1 VYFLWIP
8 APPVLAT
15 VGLVTLVTISLLAT
29 KPFIYKTP
37 PITKTNPKIP
47 GFAKKQQRLRKTRK
61 VTASELEE
69 IVNRLN
75 TLTPAYKAKYS
86 PNPHV
91 KKLHFSFHNQN
102 LLGIIFSV

>member
-1 VYFLWIP
+1 MST
-8 APPVLAT
+8 PPRLET
-15 VGLVTLVTISLLAT
+15 VGLVTRFTIPFKRLTTPTVASEGGAPLAT

-69 IVNRLN
+69 IVN
-75 TLTPAYKAKYS
+75 TQ
-86 PNPHV
+86 
-91 KKLHFSFHNQN
+91 NQCIFFGFQHLQYLPRSV
-102 LLGIIFSV
+102 LLP